1 MSKGL
6 EEAWKSF
13 RMDADDA
20 KQWIIDNYG
29 QEDEE
34 VLPKDINLVL
44 GFGTNPTRKWWRRE
58 ESELV

>member
-1 MSKGL
+1 
-6 EEAWKSF
+6 
-13 RMDADDA
+13 MDADDA
-20 KQWIIDNYG
+20 KQCIIDNYG

-44 GFGTNPTRKWWRRE
+44 SIGTNPTRKWWRRE